1 MYCYHNFC
9 SLPFAVAPSVVN
21 KTVTKVSRYPCT
33 TPIVKLRVPSPSKML
48 KFVLRNPITATEFL
62 IYTLNCKRQIM
73 EYDSSLLS
81 SKIVILALL
90 GFRMRRALS

>member
-1 MYCYHNFC
+1 MYHYHNFC
-9 SLPFAVAPSVVN
+9 SLPFAVAPSVIN

-33 TPIVKLRVPSPSKML
+33 TPIVKLRVPSPSEML
-48 KFVLRNPITATEFL
+48 RFVLRNPITATEFQ
-62 IYTLNCKRQIM
+62 IYITLMCKRQIM

-90 GFRMRRALS
+90 GFRMR